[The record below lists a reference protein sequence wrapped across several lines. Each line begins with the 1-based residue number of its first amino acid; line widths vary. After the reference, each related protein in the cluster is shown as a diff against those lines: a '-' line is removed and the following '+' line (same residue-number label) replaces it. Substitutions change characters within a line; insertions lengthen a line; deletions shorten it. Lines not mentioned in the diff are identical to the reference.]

1 MIVKKIWRTLPLRYR
16 GKVLGKVKL
25 TSLGQRALR
34 LAGSGVYSKE
44 VLDSGLVFIH
54 VPKVAG
60 TSVVK
65 GLYGIDGIGHF
76 TAEEVCKGLGRRRK
90 EIELIA
96 LTRCPWERAISI
108 YEFVKGGGTEKVPII
123 NSAGLKIPSSF
134 QEFAQNFLSEHSEE
148 QLSDVFKT
156 QCNFICDENNQ
167 FIVDKVYRL
176 TDLDKMREYAETKI
190 QEKVEIPFSN
200 STSRRKNIQ
209 DYYRDDKTI
218 NGIEEFYHRDIANL
232 GYNRPFQNYN

>member
-1 MIVKKIWRTLPLRYR
+1 MLVKKIWRTLPLRYR
-16 GKVLGKVKL
+16 GKILGKVKS

-65 GLYGIDGIGHF
+65 GLYGIDGLGHF

-108 YEFVKGGGTEKVPII
+108 YEFVKGGGTDKVPFI
-123 NSAGLKIPSSF
+123 NSAGFKIPNTF
-134 QEFAQNFLSEHSEE
+134 QEFAQNFLKEYTED

-156 QCNFICDENNQ
+156 QCNFICDSRNQ
-167 FIVDKVYRL
+167 LIVDKIFKL
-176 TDLDKMREYAETKI
+176 TELDKMKVYAEQKL
-190 QEKVEIPFSN
+190 QEDINIPFSN
-200 STSRRKNIQ
+200 KTVRRKKMW
-209 DYYRDDKTI
+209 DYYNDEKTI
-218 NGIEEFYHRDIANL
+218 VGIENFYSRDIKKF
-232 GYNRPFQNYN
+232 GYERPF

>member
-16 GKVLGKVKL
+16 GKILGKVKS

-34 LAGSGVYSKE
+34 LAGSGVYAKE

-90 EIELIA
+90 EVELIA

-108 YEFVKGGGTEKVPII
+108 YEFVKGGGTEKVPFI

-134 QEFAQNFLSEHSEE
+134 QEFAQSFLKEHSEE

-156 QCNFICDENNQ
+156 QCNFICNEKNQ
-167 FIVDKVYRL
+167 LIVDKVFKL
-176 TDLDKMREYAETKI
+176 VELDRMKVYAEK
-190 QEKVEIPFSN
+190 KC
-200 STSRRKNIQ
+200 K
-209 DYYRDDKTI
+209 KTLI
-218 NGIEEFYHRDIANL
+218 YHSL
-232 GYNRPFQNYN
+232 T

>member
-1 MIVKKIWRTLPLRYR
+1 MLVKKIWRTLPLRYR
-16 GKVLGKVKL
+16 GKILGKVKS

-76 TAEEVCKGLGRRRK
+76 TAEEVCKGLGRRRQ
-90 EIELIA
+90 EVELIA

-108 YEFVKGGGTEKVPII
+108 YEFVKGGGTDKVPFI

-134 QEFAQNFLSEHSEE
+134 QDFAQKFLSEHTEE

-156 QCNFICDENNQ
+156 QCNFICNKQNKL
-167 FIVDKVYRL
+167 IVDKVFKL
-176 TDLDKMREYAETKI
+176 VELDRMKVYAERKM
-190 QEKVEIPFSN
+190 QEDVDIPFFN
-200 STSRRKNIQ
+200 TTSRNKKLYE
-209 DYYRDDKTI
+209 YYSDDETLKGVE
-218 NGIEEFYHRDIANL
+218 NFYHRDIKNL
-232 GYNRPFQNYN
+232 GYIRPF

>member
-16 GKVLGKVKL
+16 GKILGKVKA

-34 LAGSGVYSKE
+34 LAGSGVYAKE

-65 GLYGIDGIGHF
+65 GLYGLDGIGHF
-76 TAEEVCKGLGRRRK
+76 TAEEVCKGLGQRRK
-90 EIELIA
+90 EVELIA

-108 YEFVKGGGTEKVPII
+108 YEFVKRGGTEKVPFI
-123 NSAGLKIPSSF
+123 NSAGLKIPTTF
-134 QEFAQNFLSEHSEE
+134 QEFAQNFLYEHTEE

-156 QCNFICDENNQ
+156 QCNFICDSQNQ
-167 FIVDKVYRL
+167 LLVDKVFKL
-176 TDLDKMREYAETKI
+176 ADLDKMKVYAEEKM
-190 QEKVEIPFSN
+190 QEDVNIPFSN
-200 STSRRKNIQ
+200 STSRTKNLSE
-209 DYYRDDKTI
+209 YYSDVNTI
-218 NGIEEFYHRDIANL
+218 EGVEYFYGRDIKVL
-232 GYNRPFQNYN
+232 GYNRPF

>member
-1 MIVKKIWRTLPLRYR
+1 MIIKKIWRTLPLRYR
-16 GKVLGKVKL
+16 GKILGKVKS

-76 TAEEVCKGLGRRRK
+76 TAEEVCKGLGRGRK
-90 EIELIA
+90 EVELIA
-96 LTRCPWERAISI
+96 LTRCPWERAVSI
-108 YEFVKGGGTEKVPII
+108 YEFVKGGGTEKVPFI
-123 NSAGLKIPSSF
+123 NSAGLKIPTTF
-134 QEFAQNFLSEHSEE
+134 QEFAQNFLSQHTEK

-156 QCNFICDENNQ
+156 QCNFICDSQNNL
-167 FIVDKVYRL
+167 IVDKVFKL
-176 TDLDKMREYAETKI
+176 IDLDTLKLYAEAKTDKEVVIPISNVTSLTK
-190 QEKVEIPFSN
+190 KLD
-200 STSRRKNIQ
+200 
-209 DYYRDDKTI
+209 DYYNDYKTLEGVE
-218 NGIEEFYHRDIANL
+218 NFYERDIKTL
-232 GYNRPFQNYN
+232 GYTRPF

>member
-16 GKVLGKVKL
+16 GKILGKVKS

-34 LAGSGVYSKE
+34 LANSGVYSKE
-44 VLDSGLVFIH
+44 VLSSGLVFIH

-65 GLYGIDGIGHF
+65 GLYGLDGIGHF

-90 EIELIA
+90 EVELIA

-108 YEFVKGGGTEKVPII
+108 YEFVKGGGTEKVPFI
-123 NSAGLKIPSSF
+123 NSAGLKIPTTF
-134 QEFAQNFLSEHSEE
+134 QEFAQNFLYEHTEE

-156 QCNFICDENNQ
+156 QCNFICDSQNQ
-167 FIVDKVYRL
+167 LMVDKVFKL
-176 TDLDKMREYAETKI
+176 SNLDKMKAYAEQKM
-190 QEKVEIPFSN
+190 QEDVNIPFSN
-200 STSRRKNIQ
+200 STLRTKNLCE
-209 DYYRDDKTI
+209 YYSDVSTI
-218 NGIEEFYHRDIANL
+218 EGVEDFYARDIKVL
-232 GYNRPFQNYN
+232 GYNRPF